1 MTQHESNVTPL
12 SSAAGMARTQS
23 IAQRIESRLRLL
35 RRWLQEGVPL
45 GQPVPASLTEAR
57 LWHEPMLGILRISSP
72 NEFTQKH
79 PIHGGQVKAIAE
91 LLTKIRRK
99 YKASKRPSAGSKD
112 RPVGLQTALDHS
124 EVNRQLVAAVS
135 QWQAERAAHLHQ
147 KGLADAAAA
156 RERNLLTES
165 DMKDRVIS
173 ELRRELAS
181 RKGLRVVK

>member
-1 MTQHESNVTPL
+1 MTRQKCNLTLL
-12 SSAAGMARTQS
+12 SSAAGATRTQS

-35 RRWLQEGVPL
+35 RRWLQEGIPS

-79 PIHGGQVKAIAE
+79 PIHGGQVKAISE

-99 YKASKRPSAGSKD
+99 YATNKRPGSASKERSVGS
-112 RPVGLQTALDHS
+112 QAALDHS
-124 EVNRQLVAAVS
+124 EMDRQLVAAVS
-135 QWQAERAAHLHQ
+135 QWHAERAAHLHQ

-156 RERNLLTES
+156 RERNLLAEA

-173 ELRRELAS
+173 DLRRELAN
-181 RKGLRVVK
+181 RKVLRVVK